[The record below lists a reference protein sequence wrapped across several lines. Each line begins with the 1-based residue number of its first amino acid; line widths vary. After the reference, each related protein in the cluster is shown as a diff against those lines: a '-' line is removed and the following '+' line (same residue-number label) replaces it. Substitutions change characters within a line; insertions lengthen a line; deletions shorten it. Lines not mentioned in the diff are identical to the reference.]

1 MRVTIGDLRTG
12 ITVSELFAELKP
24 PKEFAPANFSNYFP
38 DPNFDSQSHA
48 LEKARTFAES
58 LGKKNADEL
67 GVYLD
72 GGFGVGKTHILAS
85 IYHEAKTT
93 KLFGP
98 FIAYTSIIGYLGFAE
113 AVTQFSKYKLLC
125 IDEFELDDP
134 GDTMIMSRFLK
145 DLSAKGVRFA
155 TTSNTPP
162 AALGE
167 GRFAA
172 DGFQRE
178 IQSVASKFVICRID
192 GEDYR
197 HRKAEYDFRQI
208 DDSRIQ
214 ELVDSSERVLVS
226 KFSELLAFLSTI
238 HQSKYAK
245 VAEQIDSI
253 VIEDVYQIDNQ
264 FEGLRF
270 VSLIDRCYEAGI
282 RVHFT
287 GLLLSSVFR
296 EDHVQGAYRK
306 KYLRSLSRLSAM
318 QG

>member
-38 DPNFDSQSHA
+38 DPNFDSQSDA

-98 FIAYTSIIGYLGFAE
+98 FIAYTSIIGYLGFAD

-145 DLSAKGVRFA
+145 ELSAKGVRFA

-214 ELVDSSERVLVS
+214 ELVDSSERVLVA

-253 VIEDVYQIDNQ
+253 VIEDVYQIVSQ

>member
-38 DPNFDSQSHA
+38 DPNFDSQSDA

-85 IYHEAKTT
+85 IYHVAKTT

-145 DLSAKGVRFA
+145 ELSAKGVRFA

>member
-1 MRVTIGDLRTG
+1 MRVTIGDLKTE
-12 ITVSELFAELKP
+12 ITVSELFAELTP
-24 PKEFAPANFSNYFP
+24 PKEFIPASFSNYFP
-38 DPNFDSQSHA
+38 DPNYQSQSNA
-48 LEKARTFAES
+48 LDQARTFAAT
-58 LGKKNADEL
+58 LGKKNTDEL

-145 DLSAKGVRFA
+145 ELSAKGVRFA

-172 DGFQRE
+172 DNFQRE

-208 DDSRIQ
+208 DDSRFQ

-226 KFSELLAFLSTI
+226 NFSELLAFLSTI

>member
-1 MRVTIGDLRTG
+1 MRVTIGDLKTE
-12 ITVSELFAELKP
+12 ITVSELFAELIP
-24 PKEFAPANFSNYFP
+24 PKEFIPASFSNYFP
-38 DPNFDSQSHA
+38 DPSYQSQSNA
-48 LEKARTFAES
+48 LDQARTFAAS
-58 LGKKNADEL
+58 LGKKNTDEL

-145 DLSAKGVRFA
+145 ELSAKGVRFA

-172 DGFQRE
+172 EGFQRE

-208 DDSRIQ
+208 NDSRIQ
-214 ELVDSSERVLVS
+214 VLVDSSERVLVS

-253 VIEDVYQIDNQ
+253 VIEDVYQIVNQ